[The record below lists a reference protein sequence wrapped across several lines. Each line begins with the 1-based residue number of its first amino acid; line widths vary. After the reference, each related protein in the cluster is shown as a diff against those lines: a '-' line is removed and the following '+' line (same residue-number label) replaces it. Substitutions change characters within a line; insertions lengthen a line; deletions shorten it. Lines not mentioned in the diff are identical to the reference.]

1 MIKHGDDAYLRREA
15 FRKRKAFLWQAL
27 ILAIVVTVF
36 GSFVFNISENLTARN
51 IRSGF
56 DFLHD
61 QAGFEIGEALI
72 SFSSTEAYS
81 KAFLVGLLNTIKVA
95 ALAIISATLLGILI
109 GLMRLSKHPLLRFLG
124 AAHVEFYRNIPL
136 IVQLL
141 LIYLIITE
149 LLPDSMEALHFG
161 SWALLSKAGFQY
173 AVPAHNE
180 TACGFALIGAVL
192 SGFICRRLCLCRFTG
207 LVSTVLGIALATFL
221 GTIIWLFFGFFSG
234 WSKPELQGF
243 AIEGG
248 AALSPEFLALWIG
261 LTFFTSS
268 SIAEIIR
275 AGVLAVPKGQWN
287 AALALG
293 MTRLEAISYVIFPQA
308 LKLAIPPLASQY
320 MNLTKNSSLAV
331 VVGYPDLVSIGNS
344 TINLNGQALEVIVII
359 MSVYLFLNLV
369 ISVLMNGLNRIVTR
383 GTR

>member
-1 MIKHGDDAYLRREA
+1 MIKHGDEAWLKRESY
-15 FRKRKAFLWQAL
+15 RKRKAFFWQAL
-27 ILAIVVTVF
+27 ILAAVVIVF
-36 GSFVFNISENLTARN
+36 SSFVFNISENLTARN
-51 IRSGF
+51 IRYGF
-56 DFLHD
+56 GFLHD
-61 QAGFEIGEALI
+61 QAGFEIGESLI
-72 SFSSTEAYS
+72 TFSSTEAYF
-81 KAFLVGLLNTIKVA
+81 KAFIVGLLNTIKVSV
-95 ALAIISATLLGILI
+95 LSIITATLLGILI

-141 LIYLIITE
+141 LIYLVITE

-161 SWALLSKAGFQY
+161 SWALLSKAGFQF
-173 AVPAHNE
+173 AVP
-180 TACGFALIGAVL
+180 TLIGSACGWAFTAAIACAYV
-192 SGFICRRLCLCRFTG
+192 CRRLLLSRFTG
-207 LVSTVLGIALATFL
+207 LISTVLALCGGL
-221 GTIIWLFFGFFSG
+221 LVGTLIWFSFGFVSG

-248 AALSPEFLALWIG
+248 ASLSPEFLALWIG

-369 ISVLMNGLNRIVTR
+369 ISVLMNTLNKVVTR